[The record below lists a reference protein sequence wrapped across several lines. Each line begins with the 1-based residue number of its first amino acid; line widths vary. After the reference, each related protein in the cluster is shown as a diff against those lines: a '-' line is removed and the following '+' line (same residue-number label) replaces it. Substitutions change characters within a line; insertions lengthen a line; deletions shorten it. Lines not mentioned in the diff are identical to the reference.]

1 MTGADDSS
9 AGTAT
14 DGGYAT
20 APDADGDADWRTTVL
35 TDGGLRARVAALA
48 GGVSLSGGVSGG
60 FALLASLLVGGQLLG
75 LPLVVLAVAAGAT
88 VALGLAAL
96 DSGRPRV
103 RLLGGA
109 VLAPAAVL
117 VLAAL
122 GVGVAFGL
130 RSGLAAGSLAVAA
143 VLLLAVGSFGA
154 VLTAAPVSA
163 RALLA
168 GTFMRYVGLLVPLTG
183 LQLLVATVTAPAT
196 TVGALGALAFD
207 SPEPLLA
214 VGRALLAPRGPTALL
229 TFLLSLVALGWLAR
243 ALVGALPVVSLF
255 PPRRRP
261 EIAGRVDRL
270 RATLGRAVLV
280 GGGLATAGYVLAL
293 GAGVAAPARL
303 GTALDPPL
311 SGLVTGLLTSVSL
324 RVVLLTLL
332 GLGVAVLVGE
342 RLRRRVR
349 RLTETDL
356 RLAAMPPVG
365 AAGTAL
371 ATGVVVTAFTTPAAV
386 LDSVP
391 APLREPVAGALDGG
405 LVAATFLAVFASLVV
420 LGALLLGL
428 TVLVGSP
435 VLPDRALG
443 PALAATAVFGLGLLL
458 ALFGGPSALALLS
471 AVVALV
477 VWDAGEF
484 ATGLREE
491 LGTDAATTRGELVH
505 VGGSLA
511 VGAGALLVAVLLEL
525 LVASGALVP
534 SVPDEALAAGALA
547 IAFGT
552 VVVLVSALRE

>member
-1 MTGADDSS
+1 MTGTEP
-9 AGTAT
+9 AGDETAT

-20 APDADGDADWRTTVL
+20 ADGDADRRVATR
-35 TDGGLRARVAALA
+35 TDGGLRARIAALA
-48 GGVSLSGGVSGG
+48 GGVSLSGGAAGVL
-60 FALLASLLVGGQLLG
+60 ALLASLLVGGQLLG
-75 LPLVVLAVAAGAT
+75 LPLAVLAVAAGAT
-88 VALGLAAL
+88 VALGLAGL
-96 DSGRPRV
+96 DSHRPRV

-122 GVGVAFGL
+122 GIGIAFGL
-130 RSGLAAGSLAVAA
+130 RSGLAAGYLAVAA
-143 VLLLAVGSFGA
+143 VLLLVAGSFAA

-163 RALLA
+163 RALLS
-168 GTFMRYVGLLVPLTG
+168 GTFMRYIGLLVPLTA

-196 TVGALGALAFD
+196 TVGALGDLAFD

-229 TFLLSLVALGWLAR
+229 TFLLSAVALGWLAR

-261 EIAGRVDRL
+261 EIATRVDRI

-280 GGGLATAGYVLAL
+280 AGALAAGGYVLAL

-303 GTALDPPL
+303 ATVLDPPL
-311 SGLVTGLLTSVSL
+311 SGLVAGLLTSVSL

-342 RLRRRVR
+342 RLRRRVS

-356 RLAAMPPVG
+356 RLAVLPPVG
-365 AAGTAL
+365 AAATAL
-371 ATGVVVTAFTTPAAV
+371 GIGAVAAALTTPAAV
-386 LDSVP
+386 LDAVP
-391 APLREPVAGALDGG
+391 APLRAPAAGALDGG
-405 LVAATFLAVFASLVV
+405 LVAATFLAIFAALVA

-458 ALFGGPSALALLS
+458 ALFGGPSALALLA
-471 AVVALV
+471 AVLALV

-511 VGAGALLVAVLLEL
+511 VGAGALLLALGLEL

-534 SVPDEALAAGALA
+534 DVPDTALAAGALA